1 MKKARLVVL
10 VTLVIAV
17 CFAGALWSVNL
28 LSPSN
33 PMPQGRPELKTLPPL
48 QPVTRSSQVVAPVA
62 VANLAI
68 RDIMEANA
76 PRNLN
81 GTRDN
86 PLADI
91 LGKTEIGWT
100 AARGPIQVVGAPPAA
115 INIS

>member
-1 MKKARLVVL
+1 MKRLALFVVAAL
-10 VTLVIAV
+10 AIAV
-17 CFAGALWSVNL
+17 CFAGAWWATSL
-28 LSPSN
+28 LSPDVS
-33 PMPQGRPELKTLPPL
+33 MTKGRPELKALAPL

-86 PLADI
+86 PLADV
-91 LGKTEIGWT
+91 LGKAEIGWT
-100 AARGPIQVVGAPPAA
+100 RARRP
-115 INIS
+115 